1 MRSYNIYNLCI
12 ASELDFPELIEIEG
26 KADANIRFGKVDD
39 AIATQ
44 AENSKAFVGEL
55 PEICRLWIYKG
66 EEIFIEPENDVDESL
81 IRTAILG
88 PILSVLLRQRGL
100 LVIHA
105 SCVNINNQGVA
116 FMGGS
121 GWGKSTLATAF
132 HTQGYDVLTDDVLPI
147 KIEENQAIVYPS
159 YPQFKLCPDA
169 ANFLGQDAEKLLPV
183 SKNSFKVAYKVSH
196 KFEQNPIQLQQIYVL
211 NKGSEHKITSL
222 KPQETFVEL
231 VRHTRAIKSITEDKF
246 VAQHLHLCSELIKNV
261 RFCRFT
267 RKPSLADLPKL
278 INLVEEDLS
287 AIQQL
292 V

>member
-1 MRSYNIYNLCI
+1 MKYYRIYNLCI
-12 ASELDFPELIEIEG
+12 ASEFDFPEFIEIEG
-26 KADANIRFGKVDD
+26 KVDANIRFGKVDD

-44 AENSKAFVGEL
+44 AESNKAFVGSL
-55 PEICRLWIYKG
+55 PEICRIWIYNG
-66 EEIFIEPENDVDESL
+66 EEIVIEPEKDVDESL

-88 PILSVLLRQRGL
+88 PILCVLLRQRGL

-132 HTQGYDVLTDDVLPI
+132 HTKGYDVLTDDVLPI
-147 KIEENQAIVYPS
+147 KIENNRAIVYPS
-159 YPQFKLCPDA
+159 YPQFKLCLDA
-169 ANFLGQDAEKLLPV
+169 ATSLGQETKKLLPV
-183 SKNSFKVAYKVSH
+183 YTNSSKVAYIVSH
-196 KFEQNPIQLQQIYVL
+196 KFQKNPIPLQQIYL
-211 NKGSEHKITSL
+211 LHKGTEHQITSL
-222 KPQETFVEL
+222 KRQETFVEL
-231 VRHTRAIKSITEDKF
+231 VRHTRSMKSMTEEKCIT
-246 VAQHLHLCSELIKNV
+246 QHLHFCSELIKNV

-278 INLVEEDLS
+278 INLVEEDLA